1 MFFPDF
7 HHNSCL
13 KHASFFDLITLYHT
27 EREHTLKDGY
37 MLTWKSLFPNAIE
50 RQNVKLAL
58 RIFDRTTV
66 AALEIL
72 GPKSSKMHAW
82 EGTSAFITIVL
93 KFWNI
98 VNVKNTTKGIQKRL
112 EDAQVISDTND
123 MMLQWLQAFACWLKL
138 WNTQTTK
145 AGHLTEEAF
154 TVLFH
159 TVDTLVLLVKDL
171 LDNHKLKYV
180 MLGRFQ
186 TDNLEARFGQY
197 RMLSGTNYL
206 VSVKEVIQSEK
217 QIKVKS
223 LLKLYTKS
231 KGFVKS

>member
-1 MFFPDF
+1 
-7 HHNSCL
+7 
-13 KHASFFDLITLYHT
+13 
-27 EREHTLKDGY
+27 

-82 EGTSAFITIVL
+82 EVTSAFITIVL

-123 MMLQWLQAFACWLKL
+123 RRLQWLQDFACWLKL
-138 WNTQTTK
+138 WNAQTTK
-145 AGHLTEEAF
+145 AGHLTKETF
-154 TVLFH
+154 TALLH
-159 TVDTLVLLVKDL
+159 TIDTLVLLVKDL

-180 MLGRFQ
+180 MRGRFQ

-217 QIKVKS
+217 KMKVKS
-223 LLKLYTKS
+223 PEI
-231 KGFVKS
+231 VHEV

>member
-1 MFFPDF
+1 MPETCVLFY
-7 HHNSCL
+7 
-13 KHASFFDLITLYHT
+13 LITLYHM

-37 MLTWKSLFPNAIE
+37 IIIWKSLFPNAIK

-58 RIFDRTTV
+58 QIFDRTTM

-72 GPKSSKMHAW
+72 GPKSSNMHAC
-82 EGTSAFITIVL
+82 EGTSAFITIIH

-98 VNVKNTTKGIQKRL
+98 VNVKNTTKGIQKRW

-123 MMLQWLQAFACWLKL
+123 RRIQWLQDFACWLKL

-145 AGHLTEEAF
+145 AGHLTKETF
-154 TVLFH
+154 TALLH

-171 LDNHKLKYV
+171 LDNNKLKYV
-180 MLGRFQ
+180 ILGRFQ
-186 TDNLEARFGQY
+186 TNNLEARFGQY

-217 QIKVKS
+217 KKMKVKS
-223 LLKLYTKS
+223 PEI
-231 KGFVKS
+231 VHEV